1 MKQRNMPKGLT
12 IFVFLLCLLGATR
25 MGSAQT
31 VNEEGKFT
39 SVAWQDQY
47 YYIKF
52 NNIEYMF
59 MPEIQVDAKFT
70 GYQLQKP
77 TPELLRHF
85 KAGDKAIIAKQG
97 FRIYR
102 VQFLNK

>member
-1 MKQRNMPKGLT
+1 MLVVLICMVGSASM
-12 IFVFLLCLLGATR
+12 V
-25 MGSAQT
+25 SAQT
-31 VNEEGKFT
+31 VNEEGRFT
-39 SVAWQDQY
+39 SAAWLDRY

-52 NNIEYMF
+52 NNVEYMF

-85 KAGDKAIIAKQG
+85 KAGDRAIIAKQG